1 MAKHGIEVRA
11 GVKPKS
17 TVRKLSDKIR
27 ANSRIACKAATLKVY
42 EVLTQEIM
50 QGTPKR
56 HPLFLL
62 GPTGSRLASRD
73 GKLAKAMRWSVKEEG
88 GVVIGRILPPSSPR
102 LAKIWGSQ
110 QYGAKIVGSPY
121 LKIPTINTKPPGSR
135 TFIWPPKNSRK
146 KTDYLWIVAAPKK
159 GSKQGGEKKPLTFLA
174 LLKDEIVLRPRKL
187 LEAALRSARSAARAD
202 VKMKM
207 SRLD

>member
-1 MAKHGIEVRA
+1 
-11 GVKPKS
+11 
-17 TVRKLSDKIR
+17 
-27 ANSRIACKAATLKVY
+27 
-42 EVLTQEIM
+42 VLTQEIM

-62 GPTGSRLASRD
+62 GPAGNRLASRD

-88 GVVIGRILPPSSPR
+88 GVVIGRILPPASPQ

-110 QYGAKIVGSPY
+110 QYGAKIVGNPY
-121 LKIPTINTKPPGSR
+121 LKIPTKSTKPPGSR
-135 TFIWPPKNSRK
+135 TFIWPPRSSRK
-146 KTDYLWIVAAPKK
+146 ETDYLWVVAAPKK

-187 LEAALRSARSAARAD
+187 LEAALRSARASAKAA